1 MFELTGFFNG
11 EYVEEK
17 VVGARQ
23 LIDHFNL
30 EMLKGKQRLVVEL
43 DANAAGT
50 YSRNRSVN
58 NNHAVQRMLHPLIS
72 GSYNGDQYF
81 IRYYKTKVPR
91 TDRGI
96 TSFNYS
102 PKRVSFRGSSEVI
115 DLTGPDADI
124 ERAVF
129 LALSPSTAMSP
140 FHARGN
146 SPMYVFVDRE
156 KDMESALMREQVI
169 DNVTSM
175 ILEEKSGV
183 RLQRIVKGLVLP
195 GNVRLASTK
204 SESGDAARLA
214 LLSLARKQPGV
225 VIEAF
230 NDDGVYATGVA
241 FHAIDSGLI
250 KVINLGGGRQAW
262 RWISDGTEILKI
274 DPGVAPRYALEQ
286 WIRQPAN
293 YAKFSSRVGGV
304 EEPDESQVLTDDKT
318 FDDLSERDLIELAY
332 EHKMV
337 FLDRK
342 KNKVYQLDDNGQVS
356 NKALVILKGE
366 PDGWMDEA
374 ANNLSSPAG
383 RSLVKEL
390 RTKFS

>member
-1 MFELTGFFNG
+1 MFELTGYFNG

-23 LIDHFNL
+23 LIEHFNL
-30 EMLKGKQRLVVEL
+30 EMLKDKKRLVVEL

-58 NNHAVQRMLHPLIS
+58 NNHAVQRMLHPLIT

-91 TDRGI
+91 TDRGV

-115 DLTGPDADI
+115 DLQGPDADL

-129 LALSPSTAMSP
+129 LSLCPSTSMSP
-140 FHARGN
+140 FHSRGN
-146 SPMYVFVDRE
+146 SPMYLFKDRE
-156 KDMESALMREQVI
+156 KDMETALMREQII

-175 ILEEKSGV
+175 ILEEKSGQ
-183 RLQRIVKGLVLP
+183 RLQRIAKGITLP
-195 GNVRLASTK
+195 GNVRLDSTK
-204 SESGDAARLA
+204 TESGDAARLA
-214 LLSLARKQPGV
+214 LLNLARKNPAL
-225 VIEAF
+225 VIDSF

-250 KVINLGGGRQAW
+250 KVVNLGGGRQAW
-262 RWISDGTEILKI
+262 RWTDTGGEVLKI

-286 WIRQPAN
+286 WIKQPAN
-293 YAKFSSRVGGV
+293 FAAFINRTGSDKEDVNAPAGV
-304 EEPDESQVLTDDKT
+304 D
-318 FDDLSERDLIELAY
+318 FDDLSDRDLIELAY

-342 KNKVYQLDDNGQVS
+342 KNRVYQLDGNGQVS
-356 NKALVILKGE
+356 NKALVVLKGE

-374 ANNLSSPAG
+374 ANNLNSPVG
-383 RSLVKEL
+383 KSLIKEL
-390 RTKFS
+390 RTKFQ